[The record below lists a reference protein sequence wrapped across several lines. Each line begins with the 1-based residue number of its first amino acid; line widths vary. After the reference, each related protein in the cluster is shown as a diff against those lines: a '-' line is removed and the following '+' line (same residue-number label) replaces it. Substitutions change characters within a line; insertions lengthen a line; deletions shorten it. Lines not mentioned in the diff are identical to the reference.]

1 VTVRQATRCQ
11 AALDFL
17 SIALDASMPTPQHP
31 CYACGPATNDYVSV
45 VGLPLLFRC
54 GTVVAFTALSACAA
68 PGQGNAHNSDAGV
81 AAAEEA
87 ALLAGM
93 ARIDSTAAS
102 IDSIFHPLPLLTPA
116 QEAALRQFTNAQH
129 LARARALGVGRALAA
144 QRLAALE
151 REGRLVRLAN
161 TRHWIIRDLGHSQP
175 LAIPAVQAVLTE
187 MGERFHSR
195 LAELGA
201 PPFRMEITSVLR
213 TAADQEALRQ
223 VNPNAVLGESTH
235 EYATT
240 FDVLYSAY
248 SAPAEPF
255 TPISNPDAQWVESY
269 LRRYAD
275 VSAERIAGRRA
286 LELKAI
292 LGDVL
297 AGMQREGRVMVTI
310 ERLQPVYH
318 ITVARA
324 P

>member
-1 VTVRQATRCQ
+1 VR
-11 AALDFL
+11 L
-17 SIALDASMPTPQHP
+17 S
-31 CYACGPATNDYVSV
+31 
-45 VGLPLLFRC
+45 LLFRC
-54 GTVVAFTALSACAA
+54 GTLAAFAALSACNA
-68 PGQGNAHNSDAGV
+68 PERGDASESGAG
-81 AAAEEA
+81 AAAADEA

-93 ARIDSTAAS
+93 AS
-102 IDSIFHPLPLLTPA
+102 IDSAAASVDSIFQPLPLLTPA
-116 QEAALRQFTNAQH
+116 EEAALRRFSNAQH
-129 LARARALGVGRALAA
+129 LARARALGVGRALSA
-144 QRLAALE
+144 QRLVALE
-151 REGRLVRLAN
+151 RERRLVRLAN
-161 TRHWIIRDLGHSQP
+161 SRHWTIRDLGHSQP
-175 LAIPAVQAVLTE
+175 LAVPAVQAVLTE

-213 TAADQEALRQ
+213 TKADQEALRQ
-223 VNPNAVLGESTH
+223 VNPNAALGESTH

-248 SAPAEPF
+248 SAPFEPF
-255 TPISNPDAQWVESY
+255 TPISNPAAQGVESY

-292 LGDVL
+292 LGGVL
-297 AGMQREGRVMVTI
+297 AGMQQEGKLLVTI

>member
-1 VTVRQATRCQ
+1 M
-11 AALDFL
+11 L
-17 SIALDASMPTPQHP
+17 
-31 CYACGPATNDYVSV
+31 N
-45 VGLPLLFRC
+45 
-54 GTVVAFTALSACAA
+54 
-68 PGQGNAHNSDAGV
+68 
-81 AAAEEA
+81 
-87 ALLAGM
+87 GM
-93 ARIDSTAAS
+93 ARIDSAAAS
-102 IDSIFHPLPLLTPA
+102 IDSIFQPLPLLTPA
-116 QEAALRQFTNAQH
+116 EEAALRRFSNVQH
-129 LARARALGVGRALAA
+129 LARARALGVGRALSP
-144 QRLAALE
+144 QRLATLE

-161 TRHWIIRDLGHSQP
+161 TQHWIIRDLGHSQP
-175 LAIPAVQAVLTE
+175 LAVPAVRAVLTE
-187 MGERFHSR
+187 IGERFHSR

-201 PPFRMEITSVLR
+201 PPFRLEVTSVLR

-223 VNPNAVLGESTH
+223 VNPNAALGESTH

-248 SAPAEPF
+248 SAPTEPF
-255 TPISNPDAQWVESY
+255 TAISNPDAVWVESY

-292 LGDVL
+292 LGSVL
-297 AGMQREGRVMVTI
+297 AGMQQEGRVLVTI

>member
-1 VTVRQATRCQ
+1 MIAAF
-11 AALDFL
+11 AAL
-17 SIALDASMPTPQHP
+17 A
-31 CYACGPATNDYVSV
+31 ACT
-45 VGLPLLFRC
+45 
-54 GTVVAFTALSACAA
+54 A
-68 PGQGNAHNSDAGV
+68 PGQGNASASAAG
-81 AAAEEA
+81 AAAADEA
-87 ALLAGM
+87 ALLNGM
-93 ARIDSTAAS
+93 ARIDSAAAS
-102 IDSIFHPLPLLTPA
+102 IDSIFQPLPLLTPA
-116 QEAALRQFTNAQH
+116 EEAALRRFSNVQH
-129 LARARALGVGRALAA
+129 LARARALGVGRALSP
-144 QRLAALE
+144 QRLATLE

-161 TRHWIIRDLGHSQP
+161 TQHWIIRDLGHSQP
-175 LAIPAVQAVLTE
+175 LAVPAVRAVLTE
-187 MGERFHSR
+187 IGERFHSR

-201 PPFRMEITSVLR
+201 PPFRLEVTSVLR

-223 VNPNAVLGESTH
+223 VNPNAALGESTH

-248 SAPAEPF
+248 SAPTEPF
-255 TPISNPDAQWVESY
+255 TAISNPDAVWVESY

-292 LGDVL
+292 LGSVL
-297 AGMQREGRVMVTI
+297 AGMQQEGRVLVTI

>member
-1 VTVRQATRCQ
+1 MRP
-11 AALDFL
+11 L
-17 SIALDASMPTPQHP
+17 
-31 CYACGPATNDYVSV
+31 
-45 VGLPLLFRC
+45 LLFRC
-54 GTVVAFTALSACAA
+54 GTIAVFAALSACTA
-68 PGQGNAHNSDAGV
+68 PGQGNASASAAGV
-81 AAAEEA
+81 AAADEA
-87 ALLAGM
+87 ALLNGM
-93 ARIDSTAAS
+93 ARIDSAAAS
-102 IDSIFHPLPLLTPA
+102 IDSIFQPLPLLTPA
-116 QEAALRQFTNAQH
+116 EEAALRRFSNAQH
-129 LARARALGVGRALAA
+129 LARARALGVGRALSP
-144 QRLAALE
+144 QQLAALE

-161 TRHWIIRDLGHSQP
+161 TQHWIIRDLGHSQP
-175 LAIPAVQAVLTE
+175 LAVPAVQAVLTE
-187 MGERFHSR
+187 MGERFQSR

-201 PPFRMEITSVLR
+201 PPLRLEVTSVFR

-223 VNPNAVLGESTH
+223 INPNATLDESTH

-248 SAPAEPF
+248 SAPSEPF
-255 TPISNPDAQWVESY
+255 TPISNPDAEWVESY

-292 LGDVL
+292 LGSVL
-297 AGMQREGRVMVTI
+297 ARMQQEGKVLVTI

>member
-1 VTVRQATRCQ
+1 MRIPLLLRCGAV
-11 AALDFL
+11 AALA
-17 SIALDASMPTPQHP
+17 ALP
-31 CYACGPATNDYVSV
+31 ACT
-45 VGLPLLFRC
+45 
-54 GTVVAFTALSACAA
+54 A
-68 PGQGNAHNSDAGV
+68 PGQGDARESGAGV

-93 ARIDSTAAS
+93 ARIDSAAAS
-102 IDSIFHPLPLLTPA
+102 IDSIFQPLPLLTPA
-116 QEAALRQFTNAQH
+116 EEAALRQFSNAQH
-129 LARARALGVGRALAA
+129 LARARTLGVGRSLSA

-161 TRHWIIRDLGHSQP
+161 TRHWVMRDLGHSQP
-175 LAIPAVQAVLTE
+175 LAVPAVQAVLTE
-187 MGERFHSR
+187 MGERFHAR
-195 LAELGA
+195 LAALGA

-223 VNPNAVLGESTH
+223 INPNATLGESTH

-248 SAPAEPF
+248 SAPSEPF
-255 TPISNPDAQWVESY
+255 TQISYPDAQWVESY

-275 VSAERIAGRRA
+275 VSAERVAGRRA

-292 LGDVL
+292 LGNVL
-297 AGMQREGRVMVTI
+297 AEMQREGKVMVTI

-318 ITVARA
+318 VTVARA